1 MIRLCSK
8 VQGSRGAEGLG
19 LSLAA
24 GAGVYVSGRVTTT
37 ANSPLPSHHC
47 TSTCTSY
54 LIFHKTYGYRHLVPS
69 TYALQILSVIR
80 TITMKS
86 AGIAATCC
94 ALGASAFLLPPNL
107 VPEHE
112 VEAVPFVSTNAKNQ
126 VLELPCSSCAF
137 SAPAG
142 EEVADAID
150 ETGDDLFTI
159 QGGAKNLIL
168 NFTISQ
174 DGGALELNKVP
185 IYPADRSFET
195 AGNEWKVLQVPA
207 TTDVK
212 ALENGEAQ
220 GVPLQISGSGTKV
233 SNVMSYHG
241 DEIIPIKWQ
250 LLSLENQPMTVDE
263 VAIQLIKTEEGELL
277 ILSAEHIDEN
287 MLDSLPPMIFGPPPP
302 HGPPH
307 GPAPKECKT
316 LPAPLCRFVHAMGEK
331 IEDAK
336 HSKFGKFGKF
346 GGCHGRKG
354 GRPHHMPGHI
364 KPHLGFAGHDERPG
378 HHHGGPPHHMRPHG
392 HHGHHHHRHHF
403 MHAFLK
409 GFVAVLIPVMAGIFV
424 GLTVSI
430 IGLVVGR
437 VIGWLWIRVVR
448 GGKRGYASVAQDD
461 ESGDEDA
468 EAAKVYVHADEL
480 EAEAPPMYEDA
491 PPYELADE
499 KQEQH

>member
-1 MIRLCSK
+1 
-8 VQGSRGAEGLG
+8 
-19 LSLAA
+19 
-24 GAGVYVSGRVTTT
+24 
-37 ANSPLPSHHC
+37 
-47 TSTCTSY
+47 
-54 LIFHKTYGYRHLVPS
+54 
-69 TYALQILSVIR
+69 
-80 TITMKS
+80 MKS

-107 VPEHE
+107 VAESDSK
-112 VEAVPFVSTNAKNQ
+112 AASLPFVSTDAKNQ

-137 SAPAG
+137 AAPAG
-142 EEVADAID
+142 EEAVDAI
-150 ETGDDLFTI
+150 GDDLFSI

-168 NFTISQ
+168 NFTISE

-207 TTDVK
+207 STEVK
-212 ALENGEAQ
+212 ALENGEKQ
-220 GVPLQISGSGTKV
+220 GVPLHISGSGTKV
-233 SNVMSYHG
+233 SNIMSYHG

-277 ILSAEHIDEN
+277 ILSAEHIEEN

-302 HGPPH
+302 PH
-307 GPAPKECKT
+307 GPTPKECKS

-331 IEDAK
+331 IEDVK
-336 HSKFGKFGKF
+336 HSKLGKFGKF

-354 GRPHHMPGHI
+354 PRPHHMPGHI
-364 KPHLGFAGHDERPG
+364 KPHLGFAGHDERPYG
-378 HHHGGPPHHMRPHG
+378 HHGGPPHHMRPHG
-392 HHGHHHHRHHF
+392 HRGHHHHRHHF

-430 IGLVVGR
+430 VGLVVGR
-437 VIGWLWIRVVR
+437 VIGWLWIHLVR
-448 GGKRGYASVAQDD
+448 GGKRGYASVAQD
-461 ESGDEDA
+461 EEEEEG
-468 EAAKVYVHADEL
+468 EAQKVYAHADEL
-480 EAEAPPMYEDA
+480 EADAPPLYEDA
-491 PPYELADE
+491 PPYELSDE
-499 KQEQH
+499 KEEKH